1 MKTNRKQYPI
11 FFLVIVMAS
20 ILWTISM
27 DRNDVRT
34 HDVSQLVP
42 SKYDSVISNDFDVE
56 IIGDE
61 EISVEREDFYVILQN
76 GSDYML
82 SYGTMYI
89 LEVLYNEQWYEVPYV
104 EGPYLYTPI
113 LLRLD
118 PHSTREF
125 WVGLVEYELYPGK
138 YRIVKDFYFGMPL
151 RKDGEGSKEII
162 LASVEFHLY

>member
-1 MKTNRKQYPI
+1 MKANRKQYLI
-11 FFLVIVMAS
+11 FFLAIVMAS

-56 IIGDE
+56 IVGDE

-89 LEVLYNEQWYEVPYV
+89 MEDHYNE
-104 EGPYLYTPI
+104 
-113 LLRLD
+113 
-118 PHSTREF
+118 
-125 WVGLVEYELYPGK
+125 K
-138 YRIVKDFYFGMPL
+138 
-151 RKDGEGSKEII
+151 
-162 LASVEFHLY
+162 